1 MKLLKSLSLVIL
13 LFTILFVNNTFG
25 QDYPSLKL
33 IKPLAL
39 RMEPYGIDSP
49 YNSTISVGSFDNYI
63 LTDAI
68 GFLEPDIC
76 VNYTNP
82 LNFVAT
88 DNRIILSGFSN
99 VYYTTNGGVNWLK
112 TAALPVSQGDP
123 AFASDSSG
131 NFYLAY
137 LNNGVRVQKSTNS
150 GATWGAAVTVFSN
163 TNTDKEWIWADR
175 TNGPTKNNVYVAYF
189 NTTTGAQ
196 GVNFYRST
204 NGGTSWI
211 GPTVLESS
219 VSTNPGPNIVTDKN
233 GKVYVFITTSSGA
246 ACKYS
251 TDGGAT
257 FSSDIQA
264 ASYIEPGVL
273 NTTSGRKCVKGN
285 IRTNGHPQ
293 SACDLTNGPYQNY
306 VYISYAANPP
316 GPDNA
321 NVYVARS
328 TNGGLS
334 WNTPVLVNDDATT
347 TDQWMSDIS
356 VDDQGRVWVFWYDS
370 RNDPTNNLMTE
381 HWAAVST
388 NGGAS
393 FSPNFK
399 VSSQNFNP
407 NVVKQYQGTEH
418 YYIGDYIGMSGRSFT
433 LPIYCNQNN
442 DQGNDFTAYLP
453 DYGVSFQ
460 KSTDNLSTSN
470 TSVNYIRIPML
481 GPYSGTVTYSATVT
495 PTPATGTITITY
507 DPSNVKV
514 LTGTPDSLKISATT
528 SSNCTY
534 GTYTVTVTGLENGG
548 PRTHTRTYTLVVGS
562 TISGVGNNNG
572 AATQFNLYQNY
583 PNPFNPVTNIEYYL
597 PKQTMVTLKVYDLL
611 GREVA
616 SLVNNELRQ
625 AGLQSISFDGK
636 DLSSGIYYY
645 KISAGEF
652 TDIKRMMLIK

>member
-1 MKLLKSLSLVIL
+1 MKLLKSLFIVVV
-13 LFTILFVNNTFG
+13 LFMIFAVSNTYG
-25 QDYPSLKL
+25 QDYPTLKV

-39 RMEPYGIDSP
+39 RIEPYGLDSP
-49 YNSTISVGSFDNYI
+49 NNSIISVGFFDNYI
-63 LTDAI
+63 I
-68 GFLEPDIC
+68 SNSVGFLEPDIC
-76 VNYTNP
+76 VNYINP

-88 DNRIILSGFSN
+88 DNRIITGSN
-99 VYYTTNGGVNWLK
+99 YVYSTTNGGINW
-112 TAALPVSQGDP
+112 TQTSVPTSQGDP
-123 AFASDSSG
+123 VFASDSSG

-137 LNNGVRVQKSTNS
+137 LNNGVKIQKSTN
-150 GATWGAAVTVFSN
+150 GGQTWGTAVNIV
-163 TNTDKEWIWADR
+163 TNTSADKEWIWADR
-175 TNGPTKNNVYVAYF
+175 TNGPTKNNVYMAYF
-189 NTTTGAQ
+189 NATTGAQ
-196 GVNFYRST
+196 KVDFFRST
-204 NGGTSWI
+204 NNGVSWT
-211 GPTVLESS
+211 GPNSIQTS
-219 VSTNPGPNIVTDKN
+219 VSTNPGPNIVTDKT
-233 GKVYVFITTSSGA
+233 GKVYVFITANTGA
-246 ACKYS
+246 ICKYS

-257 FSSDIQA
+257 FSADNQA

-273 NTTSGRKCVKGN
+273 NATSGRKCVKGN

-293 SACDLTNGPYQNY
+293 AAADLTNGPYQNN

-321 NVYVARS
+321 NVYVART
-328 TNGGLS
+328 TNGGVTWS
-334 WNTPVLVNDDATT
+334 APIQVNDDATT

-393 FSPNFK
+393 FMPNFK

-407 NVVKQYQGTEH
+407 NTVKQYQGTDH

-433 LPIYCNQNN
+433 LPVYCNQNN
-442 DQGNDFTAYLP
+442 DLGNDFSAYLP

-470 TSVNYIRIPML
+470 TSVNYIRIPMM

-495 PTPATGTITITY
+495 PTPAVGTITITY
-507 DPSNVKV
+507 APSNVKV

-528 SSNCTY
+528 SSNCSY

-548 PRTHTRTYTLVVGS
+548 PRTHTRTYTLIVGS
-562 TISGVGNNNG
+562 IISGVGNNNG
-572 AATQFNLYQNY
+572 EATQFNLYQNY
-583 PNPFNPVTNIEYYL
+583 PNPFNPVTSIEYYL
-597 PKQTMVTLKVYDLL
+597 PKQTMVTLSVYDIL

-616 SLVNNELRQ
+616 SLVNNEVRQ
-625 AGLQSISFDGK
+625 AGLQSVTFDGK
-636 DLSSGIYYY
+636 NLASGIYYY
-645 KISAGEF
+645 KISAGDF
-652 TDIKRMMLIK
+652 SDIKRMMLVK